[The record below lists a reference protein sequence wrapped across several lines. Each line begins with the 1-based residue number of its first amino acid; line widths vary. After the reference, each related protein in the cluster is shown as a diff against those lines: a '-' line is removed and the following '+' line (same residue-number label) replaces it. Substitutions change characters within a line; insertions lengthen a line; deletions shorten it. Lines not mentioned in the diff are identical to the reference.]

1 MLNIREEY
9 KIAMLNKNEDR
20 KRVLGNL
27 IAQMKNKEIELR
39 VKNKELSNEDIIS
52 LIQKIIKQNTEA
64 NEMFV
69 KGGRNDLIEQ
79 NNIEINILQEFLPKQ
94 LTNEE
99 INDIIKSVIAD
110 VNAVS
115 IKDMGKVIS
124 QIKSKYA
131 GQVDDATICYG
142 EIRKLSRGEWIW

>member
-9 KIAMLNKNEDR
+9 KQAMLNKNEDR

-39 VKNKELSNEDIIS
+39 AKNKELSDEDTIS

-64 NEMFV
+64 NEMFA
-69 KGGRNDLIEQ
+69 KGGRNDLIKQ
-79 NNIEINILQEFLPKQ
+79 NNIENNILQEFLPKQ

-99 INDIIKSVIAD
+99 IDDIIKSTIVD

-115 IKDMGKVIS
+115 IKDMGKVIG

-131 GQVDDATICYG
+131 GQVDMSVVSLKIK
-142 EIRKLSRGEWIW
+142 EILG

>member
-9 KIAMLNKNEDR
+9 KQALLNKNEDR

-39 VKNKELSNEDIIS
+39 AKNKELSDEDTIS
-52 LIQKIIKQNTEA
+52 IVQKIIKQNIEA
-64 NEMFV
+64 NEMFA

-79 NNIEINILQEFLPKQ
+79 NNIENNILQEFLPKQ

-99 INDIIKSVIAD
+99 IDDIIKLTIAD
-110 VNAVS
+110 VNASS
-115 IKDMGKVIS
+115 IKDMGKVIG

-131 GQVDDATICYG
+131 GQVDMSVVSLKIK
-142 EIRKLSRGEWIW
+142 EILG

>member
-9 KIAMLNKNEDR
+9 KQALLNKNEDR

-27 IAQMKNKEIELR
+27 IAQIKNKEIELR
-39 VKNKELSNEDIIS
+39 AKNKELSDEDIIS
-52 LIQKIIKQNTEA
+52 IIQKIIKQNTEA
-64 NEMFV
+64 NEMFA

-79 NNIEINILQEFLPKQ
+79 NNIENNILQEFLPKQ

-99 INDIIKSVIAD
+99 IDDIIKSTISD
-110 VNAVS
+110 VNATS
-115 IKDMGKVIS
+115 IKDMGKVIG

-131 GQVDDATICYG
+131 GQVDMSVVSSKIK
-142 EIRKLSRGEWIW
+142 EILGVK

>member
-9 KIAMLNKNEDR
+9 KHALLNKNDDR
-20 KRVLGNL
+20 KRVVGNL
-27 IAQMKNKEIELR
+27 IAHMKNKEIDLR

-69 KGGRNDLIEQ
+69 KGGRNDLVEQ

-99 INDIIKSVIAD
+99 INDIIKSVIVD

-131 GQVDDATICYG
+131 GQVDMSIVSSKIK
-142 EIRKLSRGEWIW
+142 EILG

>member
-99 INDIIKSVIAD
+99 INDIIKSVIVD

-131 GQVDDATICYG
+131 GQVDMSIVSSKIK
-142 EIRKLSRGEWIW
+142 EILG

>member
-9 KIAMLNKNEDR
+9 KQALLNKNEDR

-39 VKNKELSNEDIIS
+39 VKNKELSDEDIIS
-52 LIQKIIKQNTEA
+52 IIQKIIKQNTEA
-64 NEMFV
+64 NEMFA

-79 NNIEINILQEFLPKQ
+79 NNIENNILQEFLPKQ

-99 INDIIKSVIAD
+99 IDDIIKSTISD
-110 VNAVS
+110 VNATS
-115 IKDMGKVIS
+115 IKDMGKVIG

-131 GQVDDATICYG
+131 GQVDMSVVSSKIK
-142 EIRKLSRGEWIW
+142 EILGVK

>member
-99 INDIIKSVIAD
+99 INDIIKSVIVD

-131 GQVDDATICYG
+131 GQVDMSIVSSKIKELLG
-142 EIRKLSRGEWIW
+142 

>member
-1 MLNIREEY
+1 MLNIRDEY
-9 KIAMLNKNEDR
+9 KKAMLNKNEDR

-39 VKNKELSNEDIIS
+39 AKNKELSNEDTIS

-64 NEMFV
+64 NEMFA

-94 LTNEE
+94 LTDEE
-99 INDIIKSVIAD
+99 INDIIKSAIVD

-124 QIKSKYA
+124 QIKSKYT
-131 GQVDDATICYG
+131 GQVDMSIVSSKIK
-142 EIRKLSRGEWIW
+142 EILG

>member
-9 KIAMLNKNEDR
+9 KIAILNKNEDR

-39 VKNKELSNEDIIS
+39 AKNKELSDEDTIS

-64 NEMFV
+64 NEMFA

-99 INDIIKSVIAD
+99 IDDIIKLTIAD
-110 VNAVS
+110 VNASS
-115 IKDMGKVIS
+115 IKDMGKVIG

-131 GQVDDATICYG
+131 GQVDMSVVSSKIKEMLG
-142 EIRKLSRGEWIW
+142 

>member
-1 MLNIREEY
+1 MLNIRDEY
-9 KIAMLNKNEDR
+9 KKAMLNKNEDR

-39 VKNKELSNEDIIS
+39 AKNKELSEEDIIS

-64 NEMFV
+64 NEMFA

-94 LTNEE
+94 LTDEE
-99 INDIIKSVIAD
+99 INDIIKSTITD

-115 IKDMGKVIS
+115 IKDMGKVIG

-131 GQVDDATICYG
+131 GQVDMSVVSLKIK
-142 EIRKLSRGEWIW
+142 EILG

>member
-64 NEMFV
+64 NEMFA

-99 INDIIKSVIAD
+99 INDIIKSVIVD

-131 GQVDDATICYG
+131 GQVDMSIVSSKIK
-142 EIRKLSRGEWIW
+142 EILG

>member
-9 KIAMLNKNEDR
+9 KQALLNKNEDR

-39 VKNKELSNEDIIS
+39 AKNKELSDEDTIS
-52 LIQKIIKQNTEA
+52 IIQKIIKQNTEA
-64 NEMFV
+64 NEMFA

-79 NNIEINILQEFLPKQ
+79 NNIENNILQEFLPKQ

-99 INDIIKSVIAD
+99 IDDIIKLTIAD
-110 VNAVS
+110 VNASS
-115 IKDMGKVIS
+115 IKDMGKVIG

-131 GQVDDATICYG
+131 GQVDMSVVSLKIK
-142 EIRKLSRGEWIW
+142 EILG

>member
-1 MLNIREEY
+1 MLNIRDEY
-9 KIAMLNKNEDR
+9 KKAMLNKNEDR

-39 VKNKELSNEDIIS
+39 AKNKELSNEDTIS

-64 NEMFV
+64 NEMFA

-94 LTNEE
+94 LTDEE
-99 INDIIKSVIAD
+99 INDIIKSTIVD
-110 VNAVS
+110 VNATS

-131 GQVDDATICYG
+131 GQVDMSIVSSKIK
-142 EIRKLSRGEWIW
+142 EILG

>member
-1 MLNIREEY
+1 MIDIRNEY
-9 KIAMLNKNEDR
+9 KKAMLNKNEDR

-39 VKNKELSNEDIIS
+39 AKNKELSEEDIIS

-64 NEMFV
+64 NEMFA

-131 GQVDDATICYG
+131 GQVDMSIVSSKIK
-142 EIRKLSRGEWIW
+142 EILG

>member
-9 KIAMLNKNEDR
+9 KQAMLNKNEDR

-39 VKNKELSNEDIIS
+39 AKNKELSDEDIIS

-64 NEMFV
+64 NEMFA

-99 INDIIKSVIAD
+99 IDDIIKLTIAD

-115 IKDMGKVIS
+115 IKDMGKVIG

-131 GQVDDATICYG
+131 GQVDMSVVSSKIK
-142 EIRKLSRGEWIW
+142 EILG

>member
-1 MLNIREEY
+1 MLNIRDEY
-9 KIAMLNKNEDR
+9 KKAMLNKNEDR

-39 VKNKELSNEDIIS
+39 AKNKELSEEDIIS

-64 NEMFV
+64 NEMFA
-69 KGGRNDLIEQ
+69 KGGRNDLIKQ

-94 LTNEE
+94 LTDEE
-99 INDIIKSVIAD
+99 INDIIKSTIVD

-131 GQVDDATICYG
+131 GQVDMSIVSSKIK
-142 EIRKLSRGEWIW
+142 EILGVK

>member
-9 KIAMLNKNEDR
+9 KIAMLSKNEDR

-64 NEMFV
+64 NEMFA

-99 INDIIKSVIAD
+99 INDIIKSVIVD

-131 GQVDDATICYG
+131 GQVDMSIVSSKIK
-142 EIRKLSRGEWIW
+142 EILG

>member
-1 MLNIREEY
+1 MLNIRDEY
-9 KIAMLNKNEDR
+9 KKAMLNKNEDR

-39 VKNKELSNEDIIS
+39 AKNKELSDEDTIS

-64 NEMFV
+64 NEMFA

-94 LTNEE
+94 LTDKE
-99 INDIIKSVIAD
+99 INDIIKSTISD
-110 VNAVS
+110 VNATS
-115 IKDMGKVIS
+115 IKDMGKVIG

-131 GQVDDATICYG
+131 GQVDMSVVSSKIK
-142 EIRKLSRGEWIW
+142 EILGVK

>member
-1 MLNIREEY
+1 MIDIRNEY
-9 KIAMLNKNEDR
+9 KKAMLNKNEDR

-39 VKNKELSNEDIIS
+39 AKNKELSDEDIIS

-64 NEMFV
+64 NEMFA

-99 INDIIKSVIAD
+99 INDIINSTID
-110 VNAVS
+110 NVNATS

-131 GQVDDATICYG
+131 GQVDMSIVSSKIK
-142 EIRKLSRGEWIW
+142 EILG

>member
-1 MLNIREEY
+1 MLNIRNEY
-9 KIAMLNKNEDR
+9 KQAMLNKNEDR

-39 VKNKELSNEDIIS
+39 AKNKELSNEDTIS

-64 NEMFV
+64 NEMFA

-94 LTNEE
+94 LTDEE
-99 INDIIKSVIAD
+99 INDIIKSTITD

-115 IKDMGKVIS
+115 IKDMGKVIG

-131 GQVDDATICYG
+131 GQVDMSVVSSKIK
-142 EIRKLSRGEWIW
+142 EILG

>member
-9 KIAMLNKNEDR
+9 KQALLNKNEDR

-39 VKNKELSNEDIIS
+39 AKNKELSDEDTIS
-52 LIQKIIKQNTEA
+52 IVQKIIKQNIEA
-64 NEMFV
+64 NEMFA

-79 NNIEINILQEFLPKQ
+79 NNIENNILQEFLPKQ

-99 INDIIKSVIAD
+99 IDDIIKLTIAD
-110 VNAVS
+110 VNALS
-115 IKDMGKVIS
+115 IKDMGKVIG

-131 GQVDDATICYG
+131 GQVDMSVVSLKIK
-142 EIRKLSRGEWIW
+142 EILG

>member
-9 KIAMLNKNEDR
+9 KQALLNKNEDR

-39 VKNKELSNEDIIS
+39 AKNKELSDEDTIS
-52 LIQKIIKQNTEA
+52 IVQKIIKQNIEA
-64 NEMFV
+64 NEMFA

-79 NNIEINILQEFLPKQ
+79 NNIENNILQEFLPKQ

-99 INDIIKSVIAD
+99 IDD
-110 VNAVS
+110 VNASS
-115 IKDMGKVIS
+115 IKDMGKVIG

-131 GQVDDATICYG
+131 GQVDMSVVSLKIK
-142 EIRKLSRGEWIW
+142 EILG

>member
-1 MLNIREEY
+1 VLNIREEY
-9 KIAMLNKNEDR
+9 KQAMLNKNEDR

-39 VKNKELSNEDIIS
+39 AKNKELSDEDIIS

-64 NEMFV
+64 NEMFA

-94 LTNEE
+94 LTDEE
-99 INDIIKSVIAD
+99 INDIIKSTIAD

-115 IKDMGKVIS
+115 IKDMGKVIG
-124 QIKSKYA
+124 QIRTKYA
-131 GQVDDATICYG
+131 GQVDMSVVSSKIK
-142 EIRKLSRGEWIW
+142 EILG

>member
-39 VKNKELSNEDIIS
+39 AKNKELSEEDIIS

-69 KGGRNDLIEQ
+69 KGGRNDLVEQ

-99 INDIIKSVIAD
+99 IDDIIKSTITD
-110 VNAVS
+110 VNATS
-115 IKDMGKVIS
+115 IKDMGKVIG

-131 GQVDDATICYG
+131 GQVDMSVVSLKIK
-142 EIRKLSRGEWIW
+142 EILG

>member
-1 MLNIREEY
+1 MIDIRNEY
-9 KIAMLNKNEDR
+9 KKAMLNKNEDR

-39 VKNKELSNEDIIS
+39 GKNKELSEEDIIS
-52 LIQKIIKQNTEA
+52 LIQKIIKQNIEA
-64 NEMFV
+64 NEMFA

-131 GQVDDATICYG
+131 GQVDMSIVSSKIK
-142 EIRKLSRGEWIW
+142 EILG

>member
-1 MLNIREEY
+1 MLNIRDEY
-9 KIAMLNKNEDR
+9 KKAMLNKNEDR

-39 VKNKELSNEDIIS
+39 AKNKELSDEDTIS

-64 NEMFV
+64 NEMFA

-94 LTNEE
+94 LTDEE
-99 INDIIKSVIAD
+99 INGIIKSTITD

-115 IKDMGKVIS
+115 IKDMGKVIG

-131 GQVDDATICYG
+131 GQVDMSVVSSKIKEMLG
-142 EIRKLSRGEWIW
+142 

>member
-1 MLNIREEY
+1 MLNIRDEY
-9 KIAMLNKNEDR
+9 KKAMLNKNEDR

-39 VKNKELSNEDIIS
+39 AKNKELYDEDTIS

-64 NEMFV
+64 NEMFA

-99 INDIIKSVIAD
+99 IDDIIKSTITD
-110 VNAVS
+110 VNAIS
-115 IKDMGKVIS
+115 IKDMGKVIG

-131 GQVDDATICYG
+131 GQVDMSVVSSKIKEMLG
-142 EIRKLSRGEWIW
+142 

>member
-9 KIAMLNKNEDR
+9 KIAILNKNEDR

-39 VKNKELSNEDIIS
+39 AKNKELSDEDTIS

-64 NEMFV
+64 NEMFA

-99 INDIIKSVIAD
+99 IDDIIKLTIAD
-110 VNAVS
+110 VNASS
-115 IKDMGKVIS
+115 IKDMGKVIG

-131 GQVDDATICYG
+131 VQVDMSVVSLKIK
-142 EIRKLSRGEWIW
+142 EILG

>member
-1 MLNIREEY
+1 M
-9 KIAMLNKNEDR
+9 
-20 KRVLGNL
+20 
-27 IAQMKNKEIELR
+27 
-39 VKNKELSNEDIIS
+39 
-52 LIQKIIKQNTEA
+52 IQKIIKQNTEA
-64 NEMFV
+64 NEMFA

-99 INDIIKSVIAD
+99 IDDIIKLTIAD

-115 IKDMGKVIS
+115 IKDMGKVIG

-131 GQVDDATICYG
+131 GQVDMSVVSSKIK
-142 EIRKLSRGEWIW
+142 EILG

>member
-9 KIAMLNKNEDR
+9 KQAMLNKNEDR

-39 VKNKELSNEDIIS
+39 AKNKELSDEDTIS

-64 NEMFV
+64 NEMFA

-94 LTNEE
+94 LTDEE
-99 INDIIKSVIAD
+99 INDIIKSTITD

-115 IKDMGKVIS
+115 IKDMGKVIG

-131 GQVDDATICYG
+131 GLC
-142 EIRKLSRGEWIW
+142 

>member
-9 KIAMLNKNEDR
+9 KQALLNKNEDR

-39 VKNKELSNEDIIS
+39 AKNKELSDEDIIS
-52 LIQKIIKQNTEA
+52 IIQKIIKQNTEA
-64 NEMFV
+64 NEMFA

-79 NNIEINILQEFLPKQ
+79 NNIENNILQEFLPKQ

-99 INDIIKSVIAD
+99 IDDIIKSTISD
-110 VNAVS
+110 VNATS
-115 IKDMGKVIS
+115 IKDMGKVIG

-131 GQVDDATICYG
+131 GQVDMSVVSSKIK
-142 EIRKLSRGEWIW
+142 EILGVK

>member
-69 KGGRNDLIEQ
+69 KGGRYDLVEQ

-99 INDIIKSVIAD
+99 INDIIKSVIVD

-131 GQVDDATICYG
+131 GQVDMSIVSSKIK
-142 EIRKLSRGEWIW
+142 EILG